1 MSAVDSLREFVN
13 ERLTAAAEEIFGVFK
28 RMIVEYEEEIDRQR
42 KLLHIVWKP
51 EGQVNRTELPEEPVC
66 KEEEEEEEALR
77 DQERNQEPVEIKE
90 EEEELCSGQEGELL
104 VLKLEADEE
113 SGPEPQAD
121 HQRLHQVA
129 ESRQHHD
136 PDSGSTTDSEP
147 EQRRHH
153 NPLTGQTFFRCDVCG
168 KDFKYQTTLQV
179 HLRKHAGDEP
189 NVCKLCGKDF
199 QFGSRLKV
207 HMRSHTGEKPYCCK
221 SCGKTFGY
229 RAGLIKHAR
238 VHTGEEES

>member
-1 MSAVDSLREFVN
+1 MKILPAKVEQLSQGLCFTYMSQLTTRSREHSSSSLAGWSVS
-13 ERLTAAAEEIFGVFK
+13 ERQPCLVRGGERHGE
-28 RMIVEYEEEIDRQR
+28 
-42 KLLHIVWKP
+42 
-51 EGQVNRTELPEEPVC
+51 
-66 KEEEEEEEALR
+66 EEEEEEEALR